1 MKEQDPKDRIREMS
15 VLNLI
20 MLIGIAIGFGI
31 GILIDNMI
39 GGIAIGMLGA
49 FIFSLLY
56 IRKKY
61 KEINPK
67 DKKE

>member
-1 MKEQDPKDRIREMS
+1 MREQDPKDRIREMS

-20 MLIGIAIGFGI
+20 MVIGIAIGFGI
-31 GILIDNMI
+31 GMLIDNVI

-49 FIFSLLY
+49 FIAACCTFV
-56 IRKKY
+56 KKY

>member
-20 MLIGIAIGFGI
+20 MLIGIVIGFGI

-39 GGIAIGMLGA
+39 GGVAIGMLGA

-56 IRKKY
+56 ISKKY
-61 KEINPK
+61 K
-67 DKKE
+67 

>member
-1 MKEQDPKDRIREMS
+1 MREQDPKDRIREMS

-20 MLIGIAIGFGI
+20 MVIGIAIGFGI
-31 GILIDNMI
+31 GMLIDNVI

-49 FIFSLLY
+49 FICRLLD